1 MLVGTLGG
9 NQDEANPFCFPL
21 ILAFPSYLCHFPS
34 PSKEGTSTSTADAD
48 GSGSGGGGWFSGLFT
63 QLTGNKVLERE
74 DIEPAIESFKEHLA
88 SKNVAADVA
97 DNICE
102 SVATRVEGKKLPSL
116 TRVSTVVYEALEVA
130 VTRLLT
136 PNRDVGPLSA
146 SCCMGPKRGFGGG
159 GGLG

>member
-1 MLVGTLGG
+1 M
-9 NQDEANPFCFPL
+9 
-21 ILAFPSYLCHFPS
+21 
-34 PSKEGTSTSTADAD
+34 
-48 GSGSGGGGWFSGLFT
+48 
-63 QLTGNKVLERE
+63 LERE

-146 SCCMGPKRGFGGG
+146 SCCMGPKKGVLGVGAKRGG
-159 GGLG
+159 GGLGCIDGCPRLLMVAVVVFDRVCTQVQLAIPPPIFTTFFTTTTQQQQ